1 MALEL
6 PITTALVSHSQ
17 NAAVQ
22 TAAMLMLGGLAIWI
36 ESPVIDLLAT
46 STTLSKTPR
55 DFATIS
61 RFTWWLM
68 AWCTLLHA
76 AIALTPL
83 YDIVSKTILGVPA
96 DVAEA
101 ARIPMAITIPWSAF
115 IGWRRYLQG
124 ILIRFGRTRIIG
136 WGTGVRVFTMALAS
150 LLLFRFSSL
159 TGVEMAAVA
168 LVSSVTAEALFIHWA
183 SRETIARNLRPGTG
197 AEEPG
202 APISMKR
209 LAAFH
214 MPLTATTMTF
224 MLSLPLVSAAIAR
237 SPDGVAAM
245 AAWQVATSLAFL
257 HRTVVF
263 ALPEPV
269 IALYKGP
276 HTAERLARFCG
287 MVGIG
292 ASALIAVLWLMGLD
306 GLFFANV
313 LGAEPDIVRLASLA
327 YLASIALPFIGSV
340 QSYLRGMLTAH
351 HFTVARF
358 AAVIVSTCVLIAF
371 LVLGVV
377 SRWPGIVVA
386 AIAVTASA
394 LAEMSSLVVA
404 WRIANRRMALA
415 GA

>member
-6 PITTALVSHSQ
+6 PITTALVSHSPD
-17 NAAVQ
+17 AAIQ

-68 AWCTLLHA
+68 IWCTLLHA

-83 YDIVSKTILGVPA
+83 YDVVSKTILGVPA
-96 DVAEA
+96 EVAEA
-101 ARIPMAITIPWSAF
+101 ARIPMAIMIPWSAF

-124 ILIRFGRTRIIG
+124 ILIRFGRTRLIG
-136 WGTGVRVFTMALAS
+136 WGTGVRVFTMALS
-150 LLLFRFSSL
+150 SWLLFVFSGL
-159 TGVEMAAVA
+159 TGVEMAAIA
-168 LVSSVTAEALFIHWA
+168 LGSSVIAEALFIHWA
-183 SRETIARNLRPGTG
+183 SRETIAKHLKRKPEEVETG
-197 AEEPG
+197 EA
-202 APISMKR
+202 ISMKR
-209 LAAFH
+209 LLAFH
-214 MPLTATTMTF
+214 LPLTATTMTF

-237 SPDGVAAM
+237 SPDGVFAM

-276 HTAERLARFCG
+276 HTAQRLARFCG
-287 MVGIG
+287 MVGLG
-292 ASALIAVLWLMGLD
+292 ASLLIVLLWAFGLD
-306 GLFFANV
+306 RLFFVKV
-313 LGAEPDIVRLASLA
+313 LGAEPDIARLASLA
-327 YLASIALPFIGSV
+327 YLASVGLPFIGSV

-358 AAVIVSTCVLIAF
+358 AAVIISTTVLLTC
-371 LVLGVV
+371 LVIGVV
-377 SRWPGIVVA
+377 MHWPGIAVA
-386 AIAVTASA
+386 AVAVTASG
-394 LAEMSSLVVA
+394 LAEMAALVVA
-404 WRIANRRMALA
+404 WGMALRRLA
-415 GA
+415 VARA